1 MKKYKLKTHSGAK
14 KRFKLTATGQVKAA
28 QAGKSHFMRKWSA
41 DRNRRLRG
49 TAILAECD
57 AKNIR
62 RFFLYKTKKVKR
74 PNFNYDDILNSFFV
88 ENEGQSKIVEIV
100 ENNPVV

>member
-14 KRFKLTATGQVKAA
+14 KRFKVTATGQVKAA
-28 QAGKSHFMRKWSA
+28 QAGKSHFMRKWSSN
-41 DRNRRLRG
+41 RNRRLRG
-49 TAILAECD
+49 GTILAECD

-62 RFFLYKTKKVKR
+62 RFFLYKTKKIKR
-74 PNFNYDDILNSFFV
+74 PTFNYGDMLNPLFV
-88 ENEGQSKIVEIV
+88 ENEGENETVEIV